1 MNNFFGKTNGRI
13 HILHLRNGEDVLEEF
28 LKFLQRE
35 KIKNGVVISGIG
47 TLCACSFHGVVKGSL
62 PAVDHFYK
70 MENVSAEV
78 SGMSGIIAEGQP
90 HLHMVVTIFDE
101 NFKTYAAHIEPGC
114 KVLCLAEIAVLEM
127 EEVEMSRVKD
137 EDGIFQ
143 LVGRAMS
150 E

>member
-1 MNNFFGKTNGRI
+1 MNNFFGKTNLYVYL
-13 HILHLRNGEDVLEEF
+13 LHLRNGEDVLEEF

-90 HLHMVVTIFDE
+90 HLHMVVTILTKILRHMQLIL
-101 NFKTYAAHIEPGC
+101 NLAARFFVWQRLLFWRW
-114 KVLCLAEIAVLEM
+114 KKL
-127 EEVEMSRVKD
+127 R
-137 EDGIFQ
+137 
-143 LVGRAMS
+143 
-150 E
+150 